1 MPVPTAATAGPGAL
15 PPGARPMA
23 GLGVMM
29 AGAGAVDAITTHLLP
44 ITARHFT
51 DNLAL
56 IGVMVALNRICGFLV
71 QPYVAWTSDRGG
83 GPQGRRHPFLLA
95 AWPLVLVSLVALGTL
110 PWLVSDAGRGTAAA
124 LVGFFLVNLVLQAAL
139 DVCYGA
145 GDPCYGDLFRGK
157 SLVRATGVR
166 LVCSAV
172 AGMLMTLVFV
182 PLGDVNELWPYAG
195 AALLVAL
202 AWGAAR
208 FAVPR
213 TSAPPSG
220 DGGRYHPLRPLA
232 ELRDP
237 HTRRVAWCASAVL
250 VVLALTE
257 MLHALFVTETLGL
270 SKSDLGRTT
279 TLGLAVGL
287 AAPYPIGRCVERFG
301 ARPVLLAGFASL
313 AAVELGFVFW
323 VDDFRS
329 LAVGGVLFRVAWV
342 AVHLPVVPL
351 LFARVAPERI
361 GSVFAAVQ
369 MTRAGA
375 ASAATVLAGLLA
387 DGAGSYRVCYLLAAA
402 VCVAGAVGAARLAA
416 VGRIE
421 PRPALA

>member
-1 MPVPTAATAGPGAL
+1 MPTAATIGPVAGPAGV
-15 PPGARPMA
+15 RPMA

-56 IGVMVALNRICGFLV
+56 IGVMVALNRVCGFLV
-71 QPYVAWTSDRGG
+71 QPYVAWTSDRRGG
-83 GPQGRRHPFLLA
+83 AAGRRHPYLLA
-95 AWPLVLVSLVALGTL
+95 AWPVVLLSLVALGTL
-110 PWLVSDAGRGTAAA
+110 PWLVPGEWRATAAA
-124 LVGFFLVNLVLQAAL
+124 IAAFFVVNLVLQAAL

-145 GDPCYGDLFRGK
+145 GDPCYGDLFRGPA
-157 SLVRATGVR
+157 LVRAAGVR
-166 LVCSAV
+166 MVCSAV
-172 AGMLMTLVFV
+172 AGILMTLVFV
-182 PLGDVNELWPYAG
+182 PLGDGHELWPYAG

-213 TSAPPSG
+213 VAVPAVAERA
-220 DGGRYHPLRPLA
+220 RYHPLRPLA

-257 MLHALFVTETLGL
+257 MLHALFVTETLGF
-270 SKSDLGRTT
+270 SRTVLGQTT
-279 TLGLAVGL
+279 TLGLVAGL
-287 AAPYPIGRCVERFG
+287 AAPYPVGRCVERFG
-301 ARPVLLAGFASL
+301 PRPVLLAGFAAL
-313 AAVELGFVFW
+313 AVVEIGFAVW
-323 VDDFRS
+323 VDDLRS
-329 LAVGGVLFRVAWV
+329 LAVGCVLFRVAWV
-342 AVHLPVVPL
+342 AVHLPIMPL
-351 LFARVAPERI
+351 LFARTAPERS
-361 GSVFAAVQ
+361 GAVFAAVQ

-387 DGAGSYRVCYLLAAA
+387 EGAGSYRVCYLLAAA
-402 VCVAGAVGAARLAA
+402 VCVAGAVGAARLPAA
-416 VGRIE
+416 ERLA